1 MDGGAYVARFLIV
14 ALCREAVG
22 HHFRTVQSI
31 RLEPIGTVPMVC
43 SGICR
48 ILYPSRFL
56 NRNLEWIETFSHE
69 LTHIIVAM
77 LFFRKV
83 HSFNAGLHGGVVE
96 TSGKNT
102 RGIVPMSLAPYC
114 LPIFS
119 YLLLL
124 FRPLID
130 FEGRWIFDVLIGM
143 TLCFHFFC
151 FRKQTGSFQTD
162 INQFPLSFS
171 YFYIAVAHLMN
182 FCIIWVVFFPRYNVF
197 TSTWRMITTI
207 WSSIVG
213 LL

>member
-1 MDGGAYVARFLIV
+1 MAVLILLAFLLLPYAVKLLGIIFV
-14 ALCREAVG
+14 PSKVSVWSQLELYLWCAVG
-22 HHFRTVQSI
+22 FV
-31 RLEPIGTVPMVC
+31 VFY
-43 SGICR
+43 
-48 ILYPSRFL
+48 ILRRFL
-56 NRNLEWIETFSHE
+56 NRNLEWVETFSHE

-83 HSFNAGLHGGVVE
+83 HSFNAGLQGGVVE

-130 FEGRWIFDVLIGM
+130 FEGRWIFDILIGM

-182 FCIIWVVFFPRYNVF
+182 FCIIWVAFFPRYNVF
-197 TSTWRMITTI
+197 TSIWRMITSM

-213 LL
+213 LF